1 MSDGYELMDVV
12 GWMLDVGIWL
22 RHENGGKQK
31 YLSCTLSNHPLIK
44 RRPDVFHRC
53 NVCPLAPLIP
63 KSVPPSRAR
72 QPLYSKN
79 RKDHFKFEVVQS
91 FAVKYRGQFNDR
103 DPSDTS
109 PSNRH
114 TYLLMPSTILETRSM
129 KHGVDASASTMVLWH
144 GRLSIYDSTI
154 IEG

>member
-1 MSDGYELMDVV
+1 MMATNLWMWWV
-12 GWMLDVGIWL
+12 GCWMLGFAIWL

-53 NVCPLAPLIP
+53 NVCPLAPLNP

-114 TYLLMPSTILETRSM
+114 NLLAYAFYCIGDPKHDM
-129 KHGVDASASTMVLWH
+129 KHGARRCIGIDH
-144 GRLSIYDSTI
+144 GIMAWPSIDL
-154 IEG
+154 